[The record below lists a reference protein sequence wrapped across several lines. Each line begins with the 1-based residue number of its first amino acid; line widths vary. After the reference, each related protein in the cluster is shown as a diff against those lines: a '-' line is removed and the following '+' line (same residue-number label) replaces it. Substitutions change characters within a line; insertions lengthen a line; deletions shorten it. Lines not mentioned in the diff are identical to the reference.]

1 MTRILL
7 AIADQD
13 LLSSAAALVQEG
25 DDLYVADMAGDAEEV
40 LSALRRQDVD
50 VCVLHDGIGPGP
62 AIELVREVATGFP
75 ETGIVILS
83 ADASPALLRTAMQ
96 AGARDVVPL
105 PLSFEQ
111 LDASIRSA
119 SAWAR
124 SLRERVAG
132 EEAAA
137 AAGLGGP
144 LVALAG
150 AKGGVGTTTVALHLA
165 LAAVRAVP
173 GRPVCL
179 VDFDMLKGDLRT
191 FLDTPHR
198 RSVVDLV
205 EVAQEISVR
214 HLQETL
220 HSHRAGIRLLLAPE
234 EGERYDEVDSTVA
247 RAVVAAVK
255 SRHALTIVDMGA
267 SPTEAGLI
275 AAEMATSLLVVATPD
290 VPALRGVKRTK
301 DLWRRLQVRE
311 DDDAVVVLNRTSRK
325 LEVQPDLAR
334 KVVGGRMAE
343 STIPSNFA
351 ALEEAAN
358 TGTPD
363 RLQDG
368 KMREAFDAL
377 AAEVGA
383 IPDAGAQVGADAAP
397 QAQSRSLLARLGGE
411 RGSTN
416 VEFTG
421 LLPFLL
427 LFLLG
432 LWQLGLVGYTY
443 VVAGHAAREGSRQ
456 LAVLPDDP
464 KRTEPPYRKA
474 AKQDI
479 PKAWRKKARI
489 TKSGTSTV
497 KVSLRVPVVLPGIKS
512 PFRITTHASTVV
524 ESQPLPPSQSRL
536 PVPGT

>member
-1 MTRILL
+1 MTRLLL
-7 AIADQD
+7 AIADQE
-13 LLSSAAALVQEG
+13 LLSSAAALIQEG
-25 DDLYVADMAGDAEEV
+25 EDVQVADLAGDAEGV
-40 LSALRRQDVD
+40 LAALRRQEVD

-62 AIELVREVATGFP
+62 AVELVREIAGGFP

-83 ADASPALLRTAMQ
+83 ADPSPALLRTAMQ

-111 LDASIRSA
+111 MDAAIRSA
-119 SAWAR
+119 GAWAR

-144 LVALAG
+144 LVVVAG
-150 AKGGVGTTTVALHLA
+150 AKGGVGTSTVALHLA
-165 LAAVRAVP
+165 LAAVRRAP

-179 VDFDMLKGDLRT
+179 VDFDLLKGDLRT

-198 RSVVDLV
+198 RSVADLV

-220 HSHRAGIRLLLAPE
+220 HSHRAGVRLLLAPE
-234 EGERYDEVDSTVA
+234 EGERSDEVTATVA
-247 RAVVAAVK
+247 RSVLAAVK
-255 SRHALTIVDMGA
+255 ARHALTVVDAGA
-267 SPTEAGLI
+267 APTEAGLI
-275 AAEMATSLLVVATPD
+275 AAEMASALLVVATPD
-290 VPALRGVKRTK
+290 VPALRGVRRTK

-311 DDDAVVVLNRTSRK
+311 SDDAVVVLNRTSRK

-334 KVVGGRMAE
+334 KVVGGRLAE
-343 STIPSNFA
+343 ATIPANFA

-358 TGTPD
+358 TGTPE

-368 KMREAFDAL
+368 RLREAFDAL

-383 IPDAGAQVGADAAP
+383 VPDAGARVPAGASAG
-397 QAQSRSLLARLGGE
+397 RGLLARLAGE
-411 RGSTN
+411 RGAIAI
-416 VEFTG
+416 EFTG

-427 LFLLG
+427 VFLLG

-443 VVAGHAAREGSRQ
+443 VLAGHAAREGSRQ
-456 LAVLPDDP
+456 LAVLPAGSAFRD
-464 KRTEPPYRKA
+464 A
-474 AKQDI
+474 AEEDV
-479 PKAWRKKARI
+479 PKAWRRASRI
-489 TKSGTSTV
+489 TRDGSAV
-497 KVSLRVPVVLPGIKS
+497 VVSLRVPVVLPGLES
-512 PFRITTHASTVV
+512 PFRVSTR
-524 ESQPLPPSQSRL
+524 S
-536 PVPGT
+536 GTVIE

>member
-1 MTRILL
+1 MTRVLL
-7 AIADQD
+7 AIADQE
-13 LLSSAAALVQEG
+13 LLTSAAALVQEG
-25 DDLYVADMAGDAEEV
+25 ADLDVADRAGDADDV
-40 LSALRRQDVD
+40 LAALRRQEVD

-75 ETGIVILS
+75 DTGIVILS

-132 EEAAA
+132 EESAA

-144 LVALAG
+144 LIAVAG

-165 LAAVRAVP
+165 LAAVRAAP
-173 GRPVCL
+173 SRPVCV
-179 VDFDMLKGDLRT
+179 VDFDLLKGDLRT

-234 EGERYDEVDSTVA
+234 EGERSDEVGSSVA
-247 RAVVAAVK
+247 RSVLAAVK
-255 SRHALTIVDMGA
+255 ARHALTVVDLGA
-267 SPTEAGLI
+267 TPTEASLI
-275 AAEMATSLLVVATPD
+275 AAEMAGTLLVVATPD
-290 VPALRGVKRTK
+290 VPALRGVKRVK

-311 DDDAVVVLNRTSRK
+311 DDDAVVVLNRASRK
-325 LEVQPDLAR
+325 LEVQPELAR
-334 KVVGGRMAE
+334 KVVGGRLAE
-343 STIPSNFA
+343 TTIPANFA

-368 KMREAFDAL
+368 RLRDAFGAL

-383 IPDAGAQVGADAAP
+383 LPEAQPDGDGAAP
-397 QAQSRSLLARLGGE
+397 RGLLARLGGE
-411 RGSTN
+411 RGAVA
-416 VEFTG
+416 VEYTG

-427 LFLLG
+427 AFLLG

-443 VVAGHAAREGSRQ
+443 VLAGHSAREGARE
-456 LAVLPDDP
+456 LAVSDD
-464 KRTEPPYRKA
+464 YRDA
-474 AKQDI
+474 AKDDL
-479 PKAWRKKARI
+479 PKAWLRKARI
-489 TKSGTSTV
+489 TEEDGSTV
-497 KVSLRVPVVLPGIKS
+497 KVSLRVPVVLPGIES
-512 PFRITTHASTVV
+512 PFRITTHASTVI
-524 ESQPLPPSQSRL
+524 EGEPLQQEQS
-536 PVPGT
+536 

>member
-7 AIADQD
+7 AIADPD

-25 DDLYVADMAGDAEEV
+25 EDLYVADMAADAEEA
-40 LSALRRQDVD
+40 LAALRRQEVD

-62 AIELVREVATGFP
+62 AIELVREISTGFP

-83 ADASPALLRTAMQ
+83 GDASPGLLRTAMQ

-119 SAWAR
+119 GQWAR

-150 AKGGVGTTTVALHLA
+150 AKGGVGTSTVALHLA
-165 LAAVRAVP
+165 LAAVRAAP

-179 VDFDMLKGDLRT
+179 VDFDLLKGDLRT

-234 EGERYDEVDSTVA
+234 EGERCDEVDSTVA
-247 RAVVAAVK
+247 RSVLAAVK
-255 SRHALTIVDMGA
+255 ARHALTVVDVGA
-267 SPTEAGLI
+267 APTEAGLI
-275 AAEMATSLLVVATPD
+275 AAEMAGSLLVVATPD
-290 VPALRGVKRTK
+290 VPALRGVKRVK

-334 KVVGGRMAE
+334 KVVGGRLAE
-343 STIPSNFA
+343 ATIPANFA

-358 TGTPD
+358 TGTPE
-363 RLQDG
+363 RLQDA

-377 AAEVGA
+377 AVEVGA
-383 IPDAGAQVGADAAP
+383 IPDAGAQVPDASAAP
-397 QAQSRSLLARLGGE
+397 SRGLLARLGGE
-411 RGSTN
+411 RGAVSI
-416 VEFTG
+416 EFTG

-427 LFLLG
+427 VFMLG

-443 VVAGHAAREGSRQ
+443 VIAGHAAREGARE
-456 LAVLPDDP
+456 LAVVPDDP
-464 KRTEPPYRKA
+464 RHRKPAYRA
-474 AKQDI
+474 AAEQDV
-479 PKAWRKKARI
+479 PKAWRHKAKI
-489 TKSGTSTV
+489 TKEDGSKV
-497 KVSLRVPVVLPGIKS
+497 RVSLRVPVVLPGLDS
-512 PFRITTHASTVV
+512 PFRVTTDAATVI
-524 ESQPLPPSQSRL
+524 ESEPLPGSQSRTGVAGL
-536 PVPGT
+536 